1 MAAGMPQSRKCIVL
15 GVEINNPSTVAIN
28 DLERCFYAVCMSLD
42 FIAEVF
48 QEVTDG
54 IMALVL
60 LVCQLRVLMYLYPC
74 PN

>member
-1 MAAGMPQSRKCIVL
+1 
-15 GVEINNPSTVAIN
+15 
-28 DLERCFYAVCMSLD
+28 MSLD

-54 IMALVL
+54 IMGLVL
-60 LVCQLRVLMYLYPC
+60 LVCQLRVVMYLYPC